1 MNDPCLLFSTP
12 SYQPLAL
19 RIASLGGVELG
30 EVETHLF
37 PDGER
42 YLRLHSSVP
51 GRRVVL
57 LGGTVSDAETL
68 FAYDLAYGITKDG
81 ARSLTLI
88 IPYFGYST
96 MERQELPGEVVTAK
110 SRARLLSSIP
120 AAHHGNWVML
130 LDLHTGGLPHYFEG
144 AMTPVHLSARQLV
157 LEEALRLADGEP
169 FVMACTDAGRAKWVE
184 SLAND
189 LGTDAAFV
197 LKRRIDGN
205 RTEVSAIQAAVE
217 GRVVVIYDDMVR
229 TGGSMVEAARAYR
242 RAGAIRIAAIT
253 THGLFPGDALE
264 RLRESGLFTEVVCTD
279 SHPRADALADALD
292 DDFLRVRSIAPL
304 LHEALE
310 SGYRPPV

>member
-12 SYQPLAL
+12 SYRHLAL
-19 RIASLGGVELG
+19 QMASYGTVELG
-30 EVETHLF
+30 ELETYLF

-42 YLRLHSSVP
+42 YMRLQSPVP
-51 GRRVVL
+51 GRRVAL
-57 LGGTVSDAETL
+57 LGGTVSDADTL
-68 FAYDLAYGITKDG
+68 FLYDLAYSLAKDG

-96 MERQELPGEVVTAK
+96 MERRELPGEVVTAK
-110 SRARLLSSIP
+110 SRARLLSSVP
-120 AAHHGNWVML
+120 VAHHGNSVLL

-144 AMTPVHLSARQLV
+144 AMTPVHLSARSIV
-157 LEEALRLADGEP
+157 LEEAQRIAGDEP

-217 GRVVVIYDDMVR
+217 GRTVVIYDDMVR
-229 TGGSMVEAARAYR
+229 TGGSMIEAARAYTK
-242 RAGAIRIAAIT
+242 AGATRIAAIT
-253 THGLFPGDALE
+253 THGIFPGTSLA
-264 RLRESGLFTEVVCTD
+264 RLRDSELFTEIVCTD
-279 SHPRADALADALD
+279 SHPRANDLA
-292 DDFLRVRSIAPL
+292 DDFLRVRTVAPL

-310 SGYRPPV
+310 SGYTKPA